1 LKNIA
6 LTISYDGSDFAG
18 FQRQPNQRTIQGE
31 LEAALGRL
39 EGEIP
44 VVYGAGRTD
53 SGVHAVGQVVNFFS
67 KKDLPVSAYLKGLNT
82 LLPDDLKVKKVAF
95 VSKDFHARKSAK
107 AKEYHYWLR
116 LSETPSPIGIKAL
129 WLSETLDITAMAE
142 ALKHFEGRHDFQG
155 FRSTGSSVESSIRTV
170 YQTGS
175 RQIGDLVVFS
185 ITADGF
191 LYNMVRIIM
200 GTLLEVGRK
209 RLSANIIPEIIQSL
223 NRSRAGTTAP
233 ATGLYLYQ
241 VYYHQELEFLF
252 NKNSHQS
259 TVSNQNSIELK
270 RNNLD
275 IIGYFT

>member
-1 LKNIA
+1 
-6 LTISYDGSDFAG
+6 
-18 FQRQPNQRTIQGE
+18 
-31 LEAALGRL
+31 
-39 EGEIP
+39 
-44 VVYGAGRTD
+44 
-53 SGVHAVGQVVNFFS
+53 
-67 KKDLPVSAYLKGLNT
+67 
-82 LLPDDLKVKKVAF
+82 
-95 VSKDFHARKSAK
+95 
-107 AKEYHYWLR
+107 
-116 LSETPSPIGIKAL
+116 
-129 WLSETLDITAMAE
+129 MAE